1 MASPAQDPIYLA
13 ALEWLARLNDDGVV
27 EQDRRAFSRWLD
39 EDPAH
44 SAAYAR
50 AQALWN
56 RFELVRPAANR
67 MHRRRAVLGALAA
80 LAAVPAL
87 YAVSRLHLLA
97 DYRSGVSERRR
108 IELADGSIV
117 ELGSDSALSVRLD
130 GRQRLL
136 TLHRGQAYF
145 QVAADA
151 ARPFSVQA
159 GDGVTTALGTQ
170 FDVKLL
176 DDIVTVSVTEHA
188 VAVTPRPGAAP
199 VTVSAGWQ
207 MQYGE
212 SGGARPMRFDQ
223 VAALAWRQDRL
234 VFNDVPLATVLA
246 ELQRYQRGPIFLM
259 NASVG
264 ALPVTAAFHATE
276 PQEALRSLAETFPIR
291 LRVVAGYAT
300 LVYAR

>member
-1 MASPAQDPIYLA
+1 MATPAQDPVYLA
-13 ALEWLARLNDDGVV
+13 ALEWLARLNDEGAV
-27 EQDRRAFSRWLD
+27 EQDRRAFARWLD
-39 EDPAH
+39 ESPAH
-44 SAAYAR
+44 PAAYAR

-56 RFELVRPAANR
+56 RFELVRPAVSR

-87 YAVSRLHLLA
+87 YAISRQHLLA
-97 DYRSGVSERRR
+97 DYRSGVGERRR
-108 IELADGSIV
+108 IELADGSQV

-130 GRQRLL
+130 GQQRRL

-145 QVAADA
+145 QVAADT

-159 GDGVTTALGTQ
+159 GAGVTTALGTQ
-170 FDVKLL
+170 FDIKLL
-176 DDIVTVSVTEHA
+176 DDVVTVSVTEHA

-199 VTVSAGWQ
+199 VTVSAGWR

-212 SGGARPMRFDQ
+212 SGGAEPARFDQ
-223 VAALAWRQDRL
+223 AAALAWRQDRL
-234 VFNDVPLATVLA
+234 VFNDAPLAAVLA

-259 NASVG
+259 NADVG
-264 ALPVTAAFHATE
+264 ALPVTAAFHAAD

>member
-1 MASPAQDPIYLA
+1 MSHPAQDPVYLA
-13 ALEWLARLNDDGVV
+13 ALEWLARLNDEDAA
-27 EQDRRAFSRWLD
+27 EQDRRAFARWLD

-44 SAAYAR
+44 PAAYAR

-56 RFELVRPAANR
+56 RFELVRPAAQR
-67 MHRRRAVLGALAA
+67 MQRRRAVLGALAA
-80 LAAVPAL
+80 VAAVPAL
-87 YAVSRLHLLA
+87 YVLSRQHFLA
-97 DYRSGVSERRR
+97 DYRSGVGERRR
-108 IELADGSIV
+108 VVLADGSAV
-117 ELGSDSALSVRLD
+117 ELGSDSALSVSFD
-130 GRQRLL
+130 AGRRHV

-151 ARPFSVQA
+151 ARRFSVQA

-176 DDIVTVSVTEHA
+176 DGIVTVSVTEHA
-188 VAVTPRPGAAP
+188 VAVRPRPGAAA
-199 VTVSAGWQ
+199 VTVAAGWQ

-212 SGGARPMRFDQ
+212 SGGAAPVRFDQ
-223 VAALAWRQDRL
+223 VATLAWRQDRL
-234 VFNDVPLATVLA
+234 VFNDVPLAAVLS

-259 NASVG
+259 DAGVG
-264 ALPVTAAFHATE
+264 ALPVTAAFHVSD
-276 PQEALRSLAETFPIR
+276 PQEALRGLAETFPIR